1 MLLSAGRAQVRI
13 PGFDFSFVPR
23 PGAGAVP
30 DDPALPLP
38 DTVYASARSLA
49 YEVERCATALDGTLD
64 GLRDLYAAAPGV
76 FMFRGSA
83 LRDAR
88 FGGRV
93 TGCPTTVTVDWV
105 FTTDF
110 DRRESDYGSWGG
122 GTGWTGQPLYVRWPD
137 SLGGRMR
144 ALSPALTDDF
154 SGEEI
159 IVGSLCG
166 KVYFIDFASGR
177 ASRLPLEADN
187 PIKGT
192 PSLDPRLNGLLYIG
206 QGIPCSER
214 FGALTFDLFD
224 HREAAFFGPAARALP
239 RWNAYDSSPV
249 VAGGFL
255 FRPGENGSVY
265 KLGCDG
271 RGVRLHSVLRYRDG
285 RGRAPGIESSMAVY
299 RNYGYAADNAGN
311 IICIDLNTL
320 RPVWVYDNH
329 DDTDATPLL
338 EIERGRPVLYTA
350 CEVDKQGDEG
360 FSYMVKLDALTGR
373 LLWERPVPCRKFA
386 YAGKVR
392 EGGMFASPLAGG
404 GDCAHLLFSNFCGA
418 SDACEGV
425 MIAFDKRSGEVVYR
439 TPLDFYS
446 WSSPVAFY
454 NEDDRMFL
462 LTGDVRGNVYLIEG
476 CSGRVLF
483 AGKIGANFES
493 SPVVVGDRVVVGS
506 RGDRIYRLHVQ

>member
-1 MLLSAGRAQVRI
+1 
-13 PGFDFSFVPR
+13 
-23 PGAGAVP
+23 
-30 DDPALPLP
+30 
-38 DTVYASARSLA
+38 
-49 YEVERCATALDGTLD
+49 
-64 GLRDLYAAAPGV
+64 
-76 FMFRGSA
+76 
-83 LRDAR
+83 
-88 FGGRV
+88 
-93 TGCPTTVTVDWV
+93 
-105 FTTDF
+105 
-110 DRRESDYGSWGG
+110 
-122 GTGWTGQPLYVRWPD
+122 
-137 SLGGRMR
+137 MR

-214 FGALTFDLFD
+214 FGALAFARFD
-224 HREAAFFGPAARALP
+224 HREAAFFGRDPRAL
-239 RWNAYDSSPV
+239 RGWNAYDSSPV

-439 TPLDFYS
+439 RP
-446 WSSPVAFY
+446 SPGRTHFPPDGRRAGQRLSDRGVQRPGAVRR
-454 NEDDRMFL
+454 ED
-462 LTGDVRGNVYLIEG
+462 RGQFRILA
-476 CSGRVLF
+476 GRRGRPGRRRF
-483 AGKIGANFES
+483 AGRQDLQAACAVRFG
-493 SPVVVGDRVVVGS
+493 GS
-506 RGDRIYRLHVQ
+506 VPRNRKRGPPGKGTPIP

>member
-1 MLLSAGRAQVRI
+1 MGVWTGRARVRI
-13 PGFDFSFVPR
+13 PEFDFSFVPR
-23 PGAGAVP
+23 ARVEAPPPA
-30 DDPALPLP
+30 PALPLP
-38 DTVYASARSLA
+38 DTVHASARSLVCT
-49 YEVERCATALDGTLD
+49 VERCDTTDDGRLE
-64 GLRDLYAAAPGV
+64 GLHDRYAAVPGV

-93 TGCPTTVTVDWV
+93 AHRPTKVTVDWV
-105 FTTDF
+105 FTTAF

-122 GTGWTGQPLYVRWPD
+122 GSGWTGQPLLVRWPD
-137 SLGGRMR
+137 SLVRRMR
-144 ALSPALTDDF
+144 ARSPALTSDF
-154 SGEEI
+154 SGEEL

-166 KVYFIDFASGR
+166 KVYFIDFSTGR

-192 PSLDPRLNGLLYIG
+192 PSLDPRMNGLLYVG

-224 HREAAFFGPAARALP
+224 HREVSFFGRDPRAL
-239 RWNAYDSSPV
+239 RGWNAYDSSPV
-249 VAGGFL
+249 AAGGFL

-265 KLGCDG
+265 KLRCDA

-311 IICIDLNTL
+311 ILCLDLNTL
-320 RPVWVYDNH
+320 HPVWVFDNR

-338 EIERGRPVLYTA
+338 EIEAGRPVLYTA

-360 FSYMVKLDALTGR
+360 FSYLVKLDALTGR
-373 LLWERPVPCRKFA
+373 PLWEHPIPCRKFS

-404 GDCAHLLFSNFCGA
+404 GDCADLLFSNFCGV
-418 SDACEGV
+418 SDGPKGV
-425 MIAFDKRSGEVVYR
+425 LIAFDKRTGEEAYR
-439 TPLDFYS
+439 TPLACYS

-454 NEDDRMFL
+454 DPDGRMYL
-462 LTGDVRGNVYLIEG
+462 LTGDVLGHIYLIEG
-476 CSGRVLF
+476 RSGRVLF

-493 SPVVVGDRVVVGS
+493 SPVVAGDCAVVGS
-506 RGDRIYRLHVQ
+506 RGDKIYKLRVE

>member
-30 DDPALPLP
+30 DDPVLPLP
-38 DTVYASARSLA
+38 DTVYASVRSLA
-49 YEVERCATALDGTLD
+49 YEVERCDTAVDGTLD

-137 SLGGRMR
+137 SLAGRMR

-192 PSLDPRLNGLLYIG
+192 PSLDPRLNGLLYVG

-224 HREAAFFGPAARALP
+224 HREAAFFGRDPRAL
-239 RWNAYDSSPV
+239 RGWNAYDSSPV

-373 LLWERPVPCRKFA
+373 LLWERPVP
-386 YAGKVR
+386 
-392 EGGMFASPLAGG
+392 
-404 GDCAHLLFSNFCGA
+404 
-418 SDACEGV
+418 
-425 MIAFDKRSGEVVYR
+425 
-439 TPLDFYS
+439 
-446 WSSPVAFY
+446 
-454 NEDDRMFL
+454 
-462 LTGDVRGNVYLIEG
+462 
-476 CSGRVLF
+476 
-483 AGKIGANFES
+483 
-493 SPVVVGDRVVVGS
+493 
-506 RGDRIYRLHVQ
+506 